1 MNILGV
7 QIVSVLFAVFMLYVA
22 FLHWKRKNLTTS
34 EYLFWL
40 LLWCG
45 FIGITLF
52 PNLLQSLTQLLFFAR
67 IMDFLM
73 VLAFMIL
80 AYIGFNNYISNKK
93 MEKNIEELIRKD
105 AIKNY
110 KSPKKAK

>member
-7 QIVSVLFAVFMLYVA
+7 QIVSVLFAVFMIYVA
-22 FLHWKRKNLTTS
+22 FLHWKRKNLTTN
-34 EYLFWL
+34 EYLFWF

-45 FIGITLF
+45 FVGVALF
-52 PNLLQSLTQLLFFAR
+52 PNLLQNLTNLLFFAR

-80 AYIGFNNYISNKK
+80 AYIGFNNYIANKK
-93 MEKNIEELIRKD
+93 MEKKIEDLTRKD
-105 AIKNY
+105 AVRNV
-110 KSPKKAK
+110 KKK